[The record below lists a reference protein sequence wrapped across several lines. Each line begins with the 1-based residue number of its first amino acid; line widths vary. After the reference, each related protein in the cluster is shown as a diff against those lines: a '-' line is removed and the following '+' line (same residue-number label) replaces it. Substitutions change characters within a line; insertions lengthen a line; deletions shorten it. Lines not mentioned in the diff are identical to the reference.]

1 MLAVTTAAAEAI
13 SALTAEEGQQNNGGL
28 RFSVHRASED
38 SASLALSV
46 ADAPAQGDQV
56 VTSDAGAQVFMEP
69 EAAAYLSDKLLDV
82 QETAEGEMS
91 FTVVQ
96 QG

>member
-13 SALTAEEGQQNNGGL
+13 SALTAEEGQQENGGL
-28 RFSVHRASED
+28 RFSVHRANQD
-38 SASLALSV
+38 SASLALTV

-56 VTSDAGAQVFMEP
+56 VTSDAGAQVFLEP
-69 EAAAYLSDKLLDV
+69 EAAAYLSDKVLDV
-82 QETAEGEMS
+82 QQNPEGELS
-91 FTVVQ
+91 FTVAQ